1 MSMLR
6 TLVMPLLLCATL
18 AACVY
23 EPYPSY
29 GYSSYQP
36 SYGGGYGYGYGP
48 SYNLGFSYYGGGGGC
63 CYGGNGY
70 WHHRHWHDYN

>member
-1 MSMLR
+1 MSTLR
-6 TLVMPLLLCATL
+6 ALLMSLVLCATL

-48 SYNLGFSYYGGGGGC
+48 SYSLGFSYNNGGC
-63 CYGGNGY
+63 CYGGYGY
-70 WHHRHWHDYN
+70 WHHRHWHDHD